1 MHIPIRILSNGKT
14 IETKALIDSGAGGT
28 FMDQNFARKHQFPI
42 KRLEQPL
49 VVFNVDG
56 TLNKKGTIT
65 HSAELDVTFGARTRK
80 TQFLISGLGK
90 QHLIFGFPW
99 LEGENPIIDWKRGTL
114 EWKRT
119 PLKFKFRGKPT
130 PITEVIDQTLSE
142 KSNETSPEKDNDQS
156 VLITSISAI
165 SPSEPDLYIQAKA
178 TAAMTLAQQEKKTVI
193 PLKDLVPKTYHS
205 YLHLFDKKSSKC
217 FPESRSWDHKIEMK
231 EDFQPK
237 VFKKYNLSPIKQQEM
252 DKFINKNL
260 AKGYIVPSQSP
271 MASPFFFVSKKDGS
285 FQPCQ
290 DYRYLNEKI
299 IKNAY
304 PLPNI
309 PELMDQL

>member
-1 MHIPIRILSNGKT
+1 M
-14 IETKALIDSGAGGT
+14 
-28 FMDQNFARKHQFPI
+28 
-42 KRLEQPL
+42 
-49 VVFNVDG
+49 DG

-65 HSAELDVTFGARTRK
+65 HSAELNVTFGTRTQK

-99 LEGENPIIDWKRGTL
+99 LETENPIINWKRGTM

-119 PLKFKFRGKPT
+119 LLKFKFRGKPT
-130 PITEVIDQTLSE
+130 PITEVINQTLSE
-142 KSNETSPEKDNDQS
+142 NPDETPPEDDDQS
-156 VLITSISAI
+156 VLIASILTI

-178 TAAMTLAQQEKKTVI
+178 TAATTLAQQEKKTVVPLEDLI
-193 PLKDLVPKTYHS
+193 PKAYHS
-205 YLHLFDKKSSKC
+205 YLHLFDKKSSEH

-237 VFKKYNLSPIKQQEM
+237 VFKKYNLSPIEQQEM
-252 DKFINKNL
+252 DKFIDENL

-271 MASPFFFVSKKDGS
+271 MASQFFFISKKDGS
-285 FQPCQ
+285 FRPCQ
-290 DYRYLNEKI
+290 DYRYLNEKT

-309 PELMDQL
+309 PELMDQLCGAKYFLKFDIRLGYNNVRIRKGDEWKAAFITN